1 MTGAPRR
8 PRLVVLV
15 SGSGTNLQAVIDA
28 CARGDLAAEVVAV
41 VSNVASAYA
50 LERARSAGIPT
61 VVLPHGGRTRADYD
75 RELADVVAGH
85 QPDLVV
91 LAGWMRI
98 LTDAFLARH
107 PTINLHPARPGA
119 FPGVG
124 AIEAAYEAWRRGEI
138 EAGGVMV
145 HHVPDEGV
153 DNGPV
158 IVWEPVPFHAG
169 DTLDAFTQ
177 RVHQVEHRLLVSA
190 IAQVLALETRRPS
203 PPPNP
208 VPLSGR

>member
-1 MTGAPRR
+1 MTGAARR

-15 SGSGTNLQAVIDA
+15 SGSGTNLQAVIDG
-28 CARGDLAAEVVAV
+28 CARGELAADVAAV

-50 LERARSAGIPT
+50 LERARASGIPA
-61 VVLPHGGRTRADYD
+61 VVLPHGGRNRTDYD
-75 RELADVVAGH
+75 RELAEVVAGY

-98 LTDAFLARH
+98 LTGAFLTRH
-107 PTINLHPARPGA
+107 PTINLHPAQPGA

-124 AIEAAYEAWRRGEI
+124 AIEAAFEAWNRGEI
-138 EAGGVMV
+138 AAGGVMV

-158 IVWEPVPFHAG
+158 IVWEPVPFGPG
-169 DTLDAFTQ
+169 DTLDTFTR
-177 RVHQVEHRLLVSA
+177 RVHQVEHRLLVDA
-190 IAQVLALETRRPS
+190 ISRVLATRGPS
-203 PPPNP
+203 PSPSPAVLP
-208 VPLSGR
+208 GR

>member
-1 MTGAPRR
+1 MSGA

-28 CARGDLAAEVVAV
+28 CASGALEAQVAAV

-50 LERARSAGIPT
+50 LERAERAGIPT
-61 VVLPHGGRTRADYD
+61 VVLPHGGRSRAAYD
-75 RELADVVAGH
+75 EELAAVVSGY

-98 LTDAFLARH
+98 LTGAFLSRH
-107 PTINLHPARPGA
+107 RTINLHPAQPGA

-124 AIEAAYEAWRRGEI
+124 AIEAAFEAWQRGEVT
-138 EAGGVMV
+138 AGGVMV

-158 IVWEPVPFHAG
+158 IAWEPVAFQPG
-169 DTLDAFTQ
+169 DTLGIFTE
-177 RVHQVEHRLLVSA
+177 RVHEVEHRLLVSA
-190 IAQVLALETRRPS
+190 IAQVLGIDLRQASAPA
-203 PPPNP
+203 PPPVTLP
-208 VPLSGR
+208 GR

>member
-1 MTGAPRR
+1 MTGAERR

-28 CARGDLAAEVVAV
+28 CARGELAADVAAV

-50 LERARSAGIPT
+50 LQRAEAAGIPT
-61 VVLPHGGRTRADYD
+61 VVLPHNGRSRADYD
-75 RELADVVAGH
+75 RELADVVAGF
-85 QPDLVV
+85 QADLVV

-98 LTDAFLARH
+98 LTGVFLTRH
-107 PTINLHPARPGA
+107 PTINLHPAQPGA

-124 AIEAAYEAWRRGEI
+124 AIEAAYEAWQRAEI
-138 EAGGVMV
+138 DAGGVMV

-158 IVWEPVPFHAG
+158 IVWEPVPFRSG
-169 DTLDAFTQ
+169 DTLDRFTE

-190 IAQVLALETRRPS
+190 IAQVLGLEVRRPS
-203 PPPNP
+203 PI
-208 VPLSGR
+208 SGR

>member
-1 MTGAPRR
+1 MSAGP

-28 CARGDLAAEVVAV
+28 CAGGALEAEVVAV

-50 LERARSAGIPT
+50 LERARAAGIPT
-61 VVLPHGGRTRADYD
+61 VDLPHGGRARAAYD
-75 RELADVVAGH
+75 EELADVVARH

-98 LTDAFLARH
+98 LTGAFLSRH
-107 PTINLHPARPGA
+107 TTINLHPAQPGA

-124 AIEAAYEAWRRGEI
+124 AIESAFEAWQRGEVT
-138 EAGGVMV
+138 AGGVMV
-145 HHVPDEGV
+145 HRVPDEGV

-158 IVWEPVPFHAG
+158 IVWEPVPFRAG

-190 IAQVLALETRRPS
+190 IAQVLGSDLRRPA
-203 PPPNP
+203 
-208 VPLSGR
+208 PLPRR

>member
-1 MTGAPRR
+1 MSEGR

-28 CARGDLAAEVVAV
+28 CAQGQLDATVAAV

-50 LERARSAGIPT
+50 LERAAAAGIPT
-61 VVLPHGGRTRADYD
+61 VVLRHGGRDRARYD
-75 RELADVVAGH
+75 QELADLVAGYE
-85 QPDLVV
+85 PDLVV

-98 LTDAFLARH
+98 LTGAFLSRH
-107 PTINLHPARPGA
+107 PTINLHPAQPGA

-124 AIEAAYEAWRRGEI
+124 AIEAAFGAWQRGEV

-158 IVWEPVPFHAG
+158 IVWEPVPLRPG

-177 RVHQVEHRLLVSA
+177 RVHGVEHRLLVSA
-190 IAQVLALETRRPS
+190 IAQVLGTDLRRQA
-203 PPPNP
+203 PPPAILP
-208 VPLSGR
+208 GR